1 MFLVKDWEMFYTDLK
16 SGDDDDFVDQIS
28 IDIVNKRFILDERV
42 SFMATDGY
50 DVTGEEIAS
59 IYLKREIFDV
69 LLAGLIDNGYKRIGW
84 NF

>member
-16 SGDDDDFVDQIS
+16 SGDDDFVDQIS

-50 DVTGEEIAS
+50 DVMGEIIAS
-59 IYLKREIFDV
+59 IYVKREIFDI
-69 LLAGLIDNGYKRIGW
+69 LLAGLIENGYKRIGW